1 MGLKANLPTPK
12 SIEQII
18 KEIEKDDKV
27 RLQFEQSLFAIRGWY
42 EMTEQYINEK
52 ELYNEVYQHIK
63 EEYGL
68 R

>member
-1 MGLKANLPTPK
+1 MESKANLPIPK
-12 SIEQII
+12 SIAEII
-18 KEIEKDDKV
+18 KEIEKDDKL

>member
-1 MGLKANLPTPK
+1 MQPKLKK
-12 SIEQII
+12 IEEII
-18 KEIEKDDKV
+18 KEIEKDDKL